1 MSWLDRVRVLDSNL
15 SVVLMTAFG
24 GVTLAVEALKRG
36 AVDFVLKP
44 WQNEKLTAT
53 ISAAVALTRARRETA
68 DLKARNFA
76 LAIESGAKPGA
87 IVGRPPRWRVF
98 WISPAARRDRTPIS

>member
-1 MSWLDRVRVLDSNL
+1 MDSTL

-24 GVTLAVEALKRG
+24 GVTLAVEALKHG

-44 WQNEKLTAT
+44 WQNEKLAAT

-68 DLKARNFA
+68 DLKVRNSA
-76 LAIESGAKPGA
+76 LAIESGA
-87 IVGRPPRWRVF
+87 
-98 WISPAARRDRTPIS
+98 ARRDRRQCSRAGAYSGYRRPRRAVGRQYPDPRRKRHG